1 MTGSACSLGSS
12 EQTRSKFAVAAWS
25 HNQQDRWQRHQ
36 TSSRRRASADPI
48 PHHLYLGGCRL
59 RGAVVCLRVPTPHCP
74 KTPLWQNRTLPSES
88 RTALF
93 GASPSFNKR
102 SSDVRRHGVGKV
114 EIIAFWNFFHRPL
127 DMMLAPSAAVRQGR
141 TTSWF
146 LGPVPWL
153 EPHDR
158 KPLVR
163 FAVAHGARLHP
174 PVPTL
179 PCLVVLGGSF
189 FSGNPPVPPAVCAPF
204 NQ

>member
-146 LGPVPWL
+146 LGRVPWL
-153 EPHDR
+153 EPTNCQGFNSWYLCL
-158 KPLVR
+158 KN
-163 FAVAHGARLHP
+163 ARQD
-174 PVPTL
+174 
-179 PCLVVLGGSF
+179 
-189 FSGNPPVPPAVCAPF
+189 A
-204 NQ
+204 

>member
-1 MTGSACSLGSS
+1 MRTRRRPQAITFARPSAQVPVSESS
-12 EQTRSKFAVAAWS
+12 TCVFVAT
-25 HNQQDRWQRHQ
+25 

-146 LGPVPWL
+146 LGPMPWL
-153 EPHDR
+153 EP
-158 KPLVR
+158 L
-163 FAVAHGARLHP
+163 F
-174 PVPTL
+174 TL
-179 PCLVVLGGSF
+179 FGKC
-189 FSGNPPVPPAVCAPF
+189 SGLIY
-204 NQ
+204 

>member
-93 GASPSFNKR
+93 GASPKFNKR

-146 LGPVPWL
+146 LGRVPWL
-153 EPHDR
+153 EPTD
-158 KPLVR
+158 LVVPSP
-163 FAVAHGARLHP
+163 AVVSSWCSSQLLHP
-174 PVPTL
+174 STYYNKSPVRS
-179 PCLVVLGGSF
+179 V
-189 FSGNPPVPPAVCAPF
+189 
-204 NQ
+204 Q

>member
-93 GASPSFNKR
+93 GASPKFNKR

-153 EPHDR
+153 EPCGVR
-158 KPLVR
+158 KAGLPSQ
-163 FAVAHGARLHP
+163 FARLLTCACMSAR
-174 PVPTL
+174 PVT
-179 PCLVVLGGSF
+179 
-189 FSGNPPVPPAVCAPF
+189 
-204 NQ
+204 